1 MAHWLLKTEPG
12 DYSFADLM
20 RDQRT
25 VWTGVSNPVALKNI
39 SQMRDGDLAFVYHTG
54 DEKQIVGI
62 AEIASDPYPDP
73 KGKDER
79 LVVVDLKA
87 RRSLE
92 TPVTLAQVKAD
103 ARFKEF
109 ALVRISRLSVMPV
122 TVALWKALLAM
133 AGESARGS

>member
-20 RDQRT
+20 RDKRT
-25 VWTGVSNPVALKNI
+25 VWTGVRNPVALKNI

-62 AEIASDPYPDP
+62 AEVASDPYPDP
-73 KGKDER
+73 KAKDER

-87 RRSLE
+87 RRSVK

-122 TVALWKALLAM
+122 TDALWKALLAM

>member
-20 RDQRT
+20 RDKRT

-39 SQMRDGDLAFVYHTG
+39 RQMRDGDLAFIYHTG

-73 KGKDER
+73 KAKDER

-87 RRSLE
+87 RRSVE
-92 TPVTLAQVKAD
+92 KPVTLAQIKAD

-122 TVALWKALLAM
+122 TDALWKALLAM